1 MFCVRG
7 PYDNEVI
14 VRRPAVTT
22 DALSLLVRERA
33 GQHSYRWIED
43 PIQSILDVPALGTEV
58 ARELLEAY
66 YWTRTFKFSHRE
78 KSLVERFLKTDRYGL
93 GMIPADY
100 VRHLHLS
107 CRIGI
112 RGRDV
117 EDNETLRTIEGFGG
131 LLTIRTEVDIDV
143 DFSQDYR
150 VESDMSETL
159 AEVESTCARISGVVE
174 RLSSKGL
181 RIRTSCGQSWHE

>member
-7 PYDNEVI
+7 LYDNEVI
-14 VRRPAVTT
+14 VRRPAVHS
-22 DALSLLVRERA
+22 DAISLLVRERA

-43 PIQSILDVPALGTEV
+43 PIQSILDVPALGIEV

-78 KSLVERFLKTDRYGL
+78 MSLAESFLKTDRYGL
-93 GMIPADY
+93 GMRPADY

-107 CRIGI
+107 CRIGM
-112 RGRDV
+112 RGRQV
-117 EDNETLRTIEGFGG
+117 EEDETLRTIEGFGG

-143 DFSQDYR
+143 DFGQDFR
-150 VESDMSETL
+150 VENNVSEALAKNELTCSRVSD
-159 AEVESTCARISGVVE
+159 VVE
-174 RLSSKGL
+174 RLSGRGL
-181 RIRTSCGQSWHE
+181 RIKTSSN

>member
-7 PYDNEVI
+7 LYDNEVI
-14 VRRPAVTT
+14 VRRPAVT
-22 DALSLLVRERA
+22 DAISLLVRERA

-43 PIQSILDVPALGTEV
+43 PIQSILDVPALGIEV

-78 KSLVERFLKTDRYGL
+78 IGLVERFLKTDRYGL

-107 CRIGI
+107 CRIGM
-112 RGRDV
+112 RAKQV
-117 EDNETLRTIEGFGG
+117 EENDTLRTIQGFCG

-143 DFSQDYR
+143 DLGQDFR
-150 VESDMSETL
+150 VEGDLSEPLVETEPTCSWISDVAKEL
-159 AEVESTCARISGVVE
+159 R
-174 RLSSKGL
+174 RKGL
-181 RIRTSCGQSWHE
+181 RIKTSCSQSWHE